1 MAGRFADGDVESI
14 LMHARGSAAPA
25 QAPPAGHSLAAGTSM
40 WSPLCTGTEEGP
52 RIEGPG
58 EGPGTAD
65 EQR

>member
-1 MAGRFADGDVESI
+1 
-14 LMHARGSAAPA
+14 MHARGSAAPA